1 MEFISLQ
8 SRVVRG
14 YVGNAVAIPTLQ
26 ATGLNAWPVDTVL
39 HPHHPGHGPAS
50 RKVTEAAELGDMLSV
65 VLNCIDGPAVL
76 LSGYLAD
83 ADQGLAAL
91 TALDNARDDGRSLS
105 LYLDPVFGD
114 DAEGIYVAPSLIA
127 YFRECAVP
135 AAKLVMPNRFEL
147 ATLSGLSIETP
158 ADAVY
163 ASRQL
168 IGQGPE
174 LVLVSSIPVGT
185 ETLAN
190 ILVSPHEAWICC
202 VPKQP
207 LIAKGTGDMLSA
219 AFSGLWAGG
228 MPSVAALSSA
238 VALVQCAVENCC
250 RRNLSEMDLPF
261 ILSTPISAISPVPA
275 GPLVV

>member
-26 ATGLNAWPVDTVL
+26 AAGLNAWPVDTVL
-39 HPHHPGHGPAS
+39 YPHHPGHGPAS
-50 RKVTEAAELGDMLSV
+50 RKVTDAVELGDMLSV
-65 VLNCIDGPAVL
+65 VLNSIDGPAVL

-91 TALDNARDDGRSLS
+91 TVLDNARNDGRSLF

-114 DAEGIYVAPSLIA
+114 DAEGIYVTPSLIA

-228 MPSVAALSSA
+228 MPSSAALSSA
-238 VALVQCAVENCC
+238 VALVQCAVEDCC
-250 RRNLSEMDLPF
+250 RRNLSEMDLPLV
-261 ILSTPISAISPVPA
+261 LSTSISALSPVPA
-275 GPLVV
+275 EPLVV

>member
-26 ATGLNAWPVDTVL
+26 STGLNAWPVDTVL
-39 HPHHPGHGPAS
+39 YPHHPGHGPTS
-50 RKVTEAAELGDMLSV
+50 RKVTDAAELGDMLSA
-65 VLNCIDGPAVL
+65 VLNCIDGPAIL

-91 TALDNARDDGRSLS
+91 TVLDDAWDDGRSLS

-114 DAEGIYVAPSLIA
+114 DAEGIYVDPSLIA
-127 YFRECAVP
+127 FFRECAVP

-185 ETLAN
+185 ESLAN
-190 ILVSPHEAWICC
+190 ILVSAHDAWICS
-202 VPKQP
+202 VPRQP
-207 LIAKGTGDMLSA
+207 LLAKGTGDMLSA
-219 AFSGLWAGG
+219 AFSGLLAGG
-228 MPSVAALSSA
+228 MSSVAALSSA
-238 VALVQCAVENCC
+238 VAFVQCAVEDCC
-250 RRNLSEMDLPF
+250 RRNLSEMDLPL

-275 GPLVV
+275 EPFVV